1 MEWPVEPGEF
11 VVVNPFNHIVVVT
24 LDDDLRLPLEGLAL
38 YGKSR
43 TENLGVERVVV
54 NTVSNMNIRV
64 VVVCGEE
71 IHGHMAGQAIFA
83 LWENGVGKD
92 RRIVGAKGAIPYI
105 QNLPPH
111 FIERFREQVEVVDL
125 IGVVD
130 EDELARQIGKIAA
143 KKHASFEGEEL
154 DFDKYLL
161 KPESAVS
168 GALNLGDCEVSLSPE
183 YDIKYDT
190 ATGKVSSG

>member
-11 VVVNPFNHIVVVT
+11 VVVNPCNHIAVVT
-24 LDDDLRLPLEGLAL
+24 LDDDLSLPTDALAL

-54 NTVSNMNIRV
+54 NTVSNPSIRV

-71 IHGHMAGQAIFA
+71 IHGHLAGQAIVA
-83 LWENGVGKD
+83 LWENGIDDK
-92 RRIVGAKGAIPYI
+92 RRIIGAKGAIPYI
-105 QNLPPH
+105 QNLPYH
-111 FIERFREQVEVVDL
+111 FIERFRQQVEVVNL

-130 EDELARQIGKIAA
+130 EERLADEIGRLAGKKYAA
-143 KKHASFEGEEL
+143 FAGEDL

-168 GALNLGDCEVSLSPE
+168 SSLNLGDCEVSLSPE
-183 YDIKYDT
+183 YGVKYDT
-190 ATGKVSSG
+190 ATGQVSSD